1 MDLMTEVIKLIKRPQ
16 HRGYSIKEKQRKTT
30 TATVKSPFKEF
41 DINMIR
47 ENSKKKKKKYAFS
60 ISILGIRIIV
70 LLYYSIANSS
80 KNKLNKTK

>member
-47 ENSKKKKKKYAFS
+47 ENSKKKKKKICLFYFY
-60 ISILGIRIIV
+60 IGNQDYCITV
-70 LLYYSIANSS
+70 LLNS
-80 KNKLNKTK
+80 